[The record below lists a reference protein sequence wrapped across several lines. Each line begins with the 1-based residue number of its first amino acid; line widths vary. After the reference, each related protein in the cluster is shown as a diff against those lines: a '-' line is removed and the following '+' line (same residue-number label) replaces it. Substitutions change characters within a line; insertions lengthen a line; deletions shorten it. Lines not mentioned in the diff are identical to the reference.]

1 MERKPVLE
9 LNTGLISAK
18 TAHGEKPLVRGVS
31 LSLSAGESMALIGET
46 GSGKT
51 MTALSIMRLLP
62 KNVRQTGENVRFC
75 GEPLPWGR
83 NMREL
88 LGTGIAYIPQSGA
101 DFLNP
106 SRSVRRQMWDGLQ
119 KNGVPLGKRNE
130 RTDALLKAVG
140 FEHPEE
146 IRDLY
151 PFALSGGMAQRVSIA
166 LAACADAKLVIADEP
181 TNGLDREATG
191 DFFAL
196 LKRLFPDAAYLV
208 ITHDISVA
216 KHCGRVTV
224 LCRGRMCESG
234 PAETVLSAPNHPYT
248 KALLGALVENG
259 MLETPLLRTDG
270 NGCPFYARCP
280 FAEEPC
286 GKEPFEPSAREQD
299 GTEWWCAV

>member
-1 MERKPVLE
+1 MEYRPVLE
-9 LNTGLISAK
+9 LNTGDIIAK
-18 TAHGEKPLVRGVS
+18 AAHGEKILVKDVS
-31 LSLSAGESMALIGET
+31 LSLPAGESMALIGET

-62 KNVRQTGENVRFC
+62 KNVRQTGEEIRFC
-75 GEPLPWGR
+75 GRPLPRGR
-83 NMREL
+83 DMRNL
-88 LGTGIAYIPQSGA
+88 LGTEIVYIPQSGA

-106 SRSVRRQMWDGLQ
+106 SRTVRGQLWDGLQ
-119 KNGVPLGKRNE
+119 KNGVPLGKRSE
-130 RTDALLKAVG
+130 RADELLKAVG
-140 FEHPEE
+140 FEHPEDV
-146 IRDLY
+146 RDQY

-181 TNGLDREATG
+181 TNGLDRKATE

-196 LKRLFPDAAYLV
+196 LRRLFPDAAYLV

-216 KHCGRVTV
+216 KLCDRVTV

-234 PAETVLSAPNHPYT
+234 PSGTVLSSPNHPYT

-259 MLETPLLRTDG
+259 MLETPVLRADG

-280 FAEEPC
+280 AAEGSC
-286 GKEPFEPSAREQD
+286 GKEPFEPAARERN
-299 GTEWWCAV
+299 GTEWRCAV